1 MSTVGTYFTLSLPLF
16 GIVVLGYL
24 IAIGAGGLRRWTDLL
39 SKLIFNVAL
48 PGMLFHLMSGVS
60 RLPPVD
66 ARLLI
71 AYFGGCLVVFVLGRW
86 VAARLFQLD
95 AVAQSVF
102 ALGGVF
108 SNNVLLG
115 LPIAKLTLGVAAV
128 PSVALV
134 LVFNAFVLWSLV
146 TICIEWAR
154 TGSFTVRG
162 VSRTAL
168 RVLTNPIVAAI
179 LSGTLVGVLGF
190 ELPRPLDA
198 VLNLLGSIAAPG
210 ALLALGMSLAVYDVR
225 RQWQQSLALCCI
237 KLVVLPFCVWGI
249 AAALDLPSLETHV
262 VVLLGSMAMGV
273 NVYLMASQFQTL
285 QGSIA
290 TSLVLS
296 TALAALTTPLM
307 LALVTHFG

>member
-1 MSTVGTYFTLSLPLF
+1 MSTVRTYFILSLPLF

-24 IAIGAGGLRRWTDLL
+24 IAIGTGWPRRWTDLL
-39 SKLIFNVAL
+39 SKLVFNIAL
-48 PGMLFHLMSGVS
+48 PGLLFHLMSGVS

-71 AYFGGCLVVFVLGRW
+71 AYFGGCLTVFAFGRW

-115 LPIAKLTLGVAAV
+115 LPIAKLTFGASAV
-128 PSVALV
+128 PPVALV

-154 TGSFTVRG
+154 TGSFTVRS
-162 VSRTAL
+162 VSHTAL

-190 ELPRPLDA
+190 ELPGPLDA
-198 VLNLLGSIAAPG
+198 ALSLLGNIAAPG

-225 RQWQQSLALCCI
+225 QEWRQSLALCCI
-237 KLVVLPFCVWGI
+237 KLVVLPLCVWAI
-249 AAALDLPSLETHV
+249 AAALDLPSLEAHV

-273 NVYLMASQFQTL
+273 NVYLVASQFQAL
-285 QGSIA
+285 QGTMA

-296 TALAALTTPLM
+296 TALAAFTTPLM